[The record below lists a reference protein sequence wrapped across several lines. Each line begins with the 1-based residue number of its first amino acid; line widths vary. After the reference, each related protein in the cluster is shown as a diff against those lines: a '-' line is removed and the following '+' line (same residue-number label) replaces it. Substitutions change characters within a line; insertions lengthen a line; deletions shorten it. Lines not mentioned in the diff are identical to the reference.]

1 MQSKKKGGDL
11 VVAKI
16 RASHSL
22 AKTGGVLLVHVL
34 RQVKPYIYI
43 YMLLYPGTPSVQI
56 LSISCGIMPLWR
68 LGEFIL
74 LSSYSGVAGVRVRES
89 RNEGD
94 QPCNATKQVLFYY
107 IPYPDRDYSAMWP
120 HRTVPRITNYT
131 LLWTFELAS
140 V

>member
-16 RASHSL
+16 RASHLL

-34 RQVKPYIYI
+34 RQVKPYIYIYI

-56 LSISCGIMPLWR
+56 LSISCGIMPLWI

-74 LSSYSGVAGVRVRES
+74 LSSYSGAAGVRVRES
-89 RNEGD
+89 RNEAVFAC
-94 QPCNATKQVLFYY
+94 QKKKR
-107 IPYPDRDYSAMWP
+107 RD
-120 HRTVPRITNYT
+120 T
-131 LLWTFELAS
+131 
-140 V
+140 